1 MITKNKNFWLA
12 LCGLFLY
19 SSVSF
24 ADNEF
29 PGRKLY
35 PDVPFIEINKFA
47 ETFDDYLV
55 IDVRSPYEFSIL
67 RIKDAVNVPLTS
79 KSFVEDI
86 KDLQKTDTRPIVMY
100 CNGKTCMKS
109 YKAVSK
115 CRLNK
120 ILNVA
125 AYDRGIMDWA
135 QALPNKAVLLEKTP
149 IDTKKLI
156 SNNKFKKHLLQ
167 PERFE
172 LDIAEKEPLVLDIR
186 DFDQREGLSLFVG
199 IENSVNINDRRT
211 IKKYI
216 TQSNRQNTPLY
227 IYDMAGKQVRWLQ
240 YLLEHHH
247 AKSYYF
253 MDGGTI
259 KYFKNMQEQYL
270 NKKISRHLNTK
281 QKIKGS

>member
-1 MITKNKNFWLA
+1 MITKNKKFWLV
-12 LCGLFLY
+12 LCSLFLY
-19 SSVSF
+19 SSTLF
-24 ADNEF
+24 ANDEF

-35 PDVPFIEINKFA
+35 PAVPYIEANDFSEKF
-47 ETFDDYLV
+47 EDYLV
-55 IDVRSPYEFSIL
+55 VDVRSPYEFNIL
-67 RIKDAVNVPLTS
+67 HIKDAINVPLGS
-79 KSFVEDI
+79 KSFIQDI
-86 KDLQKTDTRPIVMY
+86 NNLQKTDTRPIVMY

-120 ILNVA
+120 IPNVI

-135 QALPNKAVLLEKTP
+135 YAFPDKAVLLGTSP
-149 IDTKKLI
+149 VDTNKLI
-156 SNNKFKKHLLQ
+156 SKNEFKRHLLQ
-167 PERFE
+167 PEKFE

-186 DFDQREGLSLFVG
+186 DFSQREGLSLFIG
-199 IENSVNINDRRT
+199 LENSVNINDRRT

-253 MDGGTI
+253 MDGGTS
-259 KYFKNMQEQYL
+259 KYFKNMQD
-270 NKKISRHLNTK
+270 
-281 QKIKGS
+281 